1 MPAMDSVSE
10 REFLDI
16 YGRLHFSAKGI
27 RSPRE
32 FYERMIEEIERI
44 RRAQEEATS
53 ERRRK
58 YLQKGITYLKN
69 LVNSGFAI
77 RVFEEAYSD
86 PNGFIALSLR
96 YGKPEARRI
105 RLRRFL

>member
-16 YGRLHFSAKGI
+16 YGRLHFSTAGI

-32 FYERMIEEIERI
+32 FNNRMIEEIERI
-44 RRAQEEATS
+44 RRAQEETMS
-53 ERRRK
+53 ERRSK
-58 YLQKGITYLKN
+58 NLQKGITYLKN

-77 RVFEEAYSD
+77 RVFEEAYSN
-86 PNGFIALSLR
+86 PNGFIALSLK
-96 YGKPEARRI
+96 YGKKEARRI
-105 RLRRFL
+105 RSRRFL